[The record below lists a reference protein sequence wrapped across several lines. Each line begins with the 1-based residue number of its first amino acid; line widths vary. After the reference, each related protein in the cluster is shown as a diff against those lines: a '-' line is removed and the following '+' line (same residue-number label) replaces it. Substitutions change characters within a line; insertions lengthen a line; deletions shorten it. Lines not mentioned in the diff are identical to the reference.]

1 MKYNRKNR
9 AIVSGI
15 MVGVASIYAVAS
27 YFQVEW
33 SELNSFMLATLLFFA
48 SIVLLSAIAI
58 VVLKILGALLRR
70 LRDQSGD
77 EDTNRHE

>member
-27 YFQVEW
+27 YFKVEW
-33 SELNSFMLATLLFFA
+33 SELNSFMLATLLFCSGILLLA
-48 SIVLLSAIAI
+48 VLAIVLLKTA
-58 VVLKILGALLRR
+58 GALLNLLRR
-70 LRDQSGD
+70 QFDKDDSS
-77 EDTNRHE
+77 RHE